1 MGFRDVR
8 WDRSEVADL
17 VDEGLC
23 EMCLLDYRGFGWP
36 GNLGP
41 LGDLSD
47 LTGSSGEWNN
57 EVYHI
62 STTSKRR
69 ENARYDIYIWYI
81 YPYWKRVIL
90 VITWDFRGFPF
101 WDGWHINQRWIKY
114 FVVNPMLKNQLPMI
128 PRNSLNVCKTVES
141 LFQVLWNIIIC
152 RTLRVKYF
160 LVLMLDT
167 TENDDIHFRT
177 FLWFISYPLLK
188 SKTPEITPFRCERIN
203 NQSNFN
209 SLLIMLT
216 PHPWFCWT
224 DRSSFTVET
233 Q

>member
-1 MGFRDVR
+1 MFVETGPKWLIWWTRDSARCVC
-8 WDRSEVADL
+8 WTTVAL
-17 VDEGLC
+17 GGRATWVPWVTLAT
-23 EMCLLDYRGFGWP
+23 WP
-36 GNLGP
+36 DPVGNETTRYIIFLP
-41 LGDLSD
+41 HQN
-47 LTGSSGEWNN
+47 GE
-57 EVYHI
+57 
-62 STTSKRR
+62 RMR
-69 ENARYDIYIWYI
+69 DMIYIYDI

-224 DRSSFTVET
+224 DRSSFTVES